1 MSSNTRT
8 VNVEDVTQQSKERLN
23 GRVLAVEELA
33 VAHNERVA
41 GEAEAKS
48 RREALEAELAE
59 LNSTLVREHKAKHDA
74 ALKAGWSTRD
84 LRAMGLDVPTKP
96 TPKRRQ
102 RKPSSTSPA
111 QASTPSAS
119 STTSTGVDPVRETL
133 GEHVAQSG

>member
-102 RKPSSTSPA
+102 RKPSNTSPEE
-111 QASTPSAS
+111 ASIPTAS
-119 STTSTGVDPVRETL
+119 SPTATVEGAVRETL
-133 GEHVAQSG
+133 EEHVAHSG